1 MLGMAHKGLKLRGNR
16 FLVALCALVL
26 NTLGFAQS
34 TDTAKV
40 NHESGVISANYWTLG
55 IEHSSGMS
63 SSAAKAEIK
72 RFNPSFAYSYFHSSR
87 LSMGLT
93 FQVKDITSSGGGT
106 HYRIL
111 LLGNSFGYHWRIYH
125 PLYLTLGHKIFL

>member
-55 IEHSSGMS
+55 IEHSSGMFVS
-63 SSAAKAEIK
+63 GQ
-72 RFNPSFAYSYFHSSR
+72 SR
-87 LSMGLT
+87 VKGLI
-93 FQVKDITSSGGGT
+93 QVATAISIALVF
-106 HYRIL
+106 R
-111 LLGNSFGYHWRIYH
+111 WV
-125 PLYLTLGHKIFL
+125 